1 MINLHDSFK
10 MKMMKKSYYI
20 LFVFCSITT
29 LVAQKKVSVKQA
41 NSLFAS
47 KSYVKAAE
55 AYEQVIQTKQSRQV
69 LQNLGDCYYYN
80 FQMTNAVRAYG
91 QLFFTFKDSVKKE
104 VFFRYANALKGT
116 KDFDK
121 GDAIMSEYLGF
132 DQNTPKFMKNITR
145 NIPNSY
151 KLQIMSKNKTNGDF
165 GISFYG
171 DKVTFAST
179 RNAQEKAYGWNDKPY
194 LDLFSASVDSQGQLE
209 KVEPFPAI
217 INTKKHESSAT
228 FSADG
233 KTMYFNRGSDKRV
246 KIGDEKVA
254 MIKIYKAEFVDGKWT
269 NITMLPFSSDTYSV
283 EHPFLTKDGKKLYF
297 ASDMPGTFGSMDIF
311 VVDVNEDGTYSQP
324 RNLGESINTI
334 HREQFP
340 FVTEDGTLYFA
351 SDGHQGNGNLDIFM
365 SIKLSNSEF
374 DKPLNLGSTINSE
387 MDDFNFILDDKNNKG
402 YFASNRTGD
411 DNLYTFIQEE
421 NKLQYLV
428 EGEVRDLK
436 SLELLPGATVKLY
449 DDQGNLLEEVLVGKD
464 GTFTFNTEPNKK
476 YKIKAFKDFYIPSEA
491 EFDTGEKNKVYI
503 DLQMKVES
511 YYDAEDIINKKDDGT
526 VLIDLENIYF
536 DLDKWNIKPQAAQ
549 VLDVLLSLMKKYP
562 YMEIQIGSHTDSR
575 ATAVYNLRLSN
586 KRAASALEYLVQNG
600 IDRKRL
606 RSIGYGETKPLI
618 ICPKNDCTEAE
629 HATNRR
635 CTFMILK

>member
-1 MINLHDSFK
+1 MINHHDSFK
-10 MKMMKKSYYI
+10 MKMMKKFYYI

-47 KSYVKAAE
+47 KSYVKAAQ
-55 AYEQVIQTKQSRQV
+55 AYEQLIQSNQSKQV

-91 QLFFTFKDSVKKE
+91 QLFFTYKDSVKKD

-116 KDFDK
+116 NDFEK
-121 GDAIMSEYLGF
+121 GDALMSQYLGF
-132 DQNTPKFMKNITR
+132 EQNTPKFMKNITR
-145 NIPNSY
+145 NTPSSF

-165 GISFYG
+165 GISFFG
-171 DKVTFAST
+171 DKVVFAST
-179 RNAQEKAYGWNDKPY
+179 RNAEQKAYGWNDRPY
-194 LDLFSASVDSQGQLE
+194 LDLFSASVDDSGQLV
-209 KVEPFPAI
+209 KVEPFSSV
-217 INTKKHESSAT
+217 INTKKHESNAT

-233 KTMYFNRGSDKRV
+233 KTMYFNRSGDKQV
-246 KIGDEKVA
+246 KIGNEKVA
-254 MIKIYKAEFVDGKWT
+254 MIKIFKAEFVDGKWG
-269 NITMLPFSSDTYSV
+269 NVTMLPFSSDTYSV

-297 ASDMPGTFGSMDIF
+297 SSDMPGSLGSFDIY

-324 RNLGESINTI
+324 RNLGDIINTNQ
-334 HREQFP
+334 REQFP
-340 FVTEDGTLYFA
+340 FLTEDGTLYFA

-365 SIKLSNSEF
+365 SLKISDTEF
-374 DKPLNLGSTINSE
+374 DKPLNLGATINSE
-387 MDDFNFILDDKNNKG
+387 MDDFNFILDEKKDKG

-411 DNLYTFIQEE
+411 DNLYTFIRED

-436 SLELLPGATVKLY
+436 STQLLPGATVKLF
-449 DDQGNLLEEVLVGKD
+449 DEAGNLLEAILVGKD
-464 GTFTFNTEPNKK
+464 GTFYFNTEPNKK
-476 YKIKAFKDFYIPSEA
+476 YKIMAFKDFYIPAEA
-491 EFDTGEKNKVYI
+491 VFDTSQKGKVYL

-511 YYDAEDIINKKDDGT
+511 YYDAEDIINKKEDGT
-526 VLIDLENIYF
+526 VLIELENIYF
-536 DLDKWNIKPQAAQ
+536 DLDKWNIKPQAAS
-549 VLDVLLSLMKKYP
+549 VLDILVGILKKYP
-562 YMEIQIGSHTDSR
+562 YMEIEIGSHTDSR
-575 ATAVYNLRLSN
+575 ASEMYNLRLSN
-586 KRAASALEYLVQNG
+586 KRAASALEYLVKNG

-606 RSIGYGETKPLI
+606 RSIGYGESKPLI
-618 ICPKNDCTEAE
+618 ICPKNDCTEQE

>member
-1 MINLHDSFK
+1 MINHHDSFK
-10 MKMMKKSYYI
+10 MKMMKKIYYI

-29 LVAQKKVSVKQA
+29 LFAQKKVSVKQA

-47 KSYVKAAE
+47 KSYVKAAA
-55 AYEQVIQTKQSRQV
+55 AYEQIIQTKQTKQI

-104 VFFRYANALKGT
+104 VLFRYANALKGT
-116 KDFDK
+116 KDFEK

-132 DQNTPKFMKNITR
+132 EQNTPKFMKNITR
-145 NIPNSY
+145 NTPNSY

-171 DKVTFAST
+171 DKVTFSSV
-179 RNAQEKAYGWNDKPY
+179 RNAADKAYGWNDRPY
-194 LDLFSASVDSQGQLE
+194 LDLFSASVDSQGQLV
-209 KVEPFPAI
+209 KVEPFPPT

-228 FSADG
+228 LSADG
-233 KTMYFNRGSDKRV
+233 KTMYFNRSGEKRV
-246 KIGDEKVA
+246 QIGNEKVA

-269 NITMLPFSSDTYSV
+269 NVTMLPFSSDSYSV
-283 EHPFLTKDGKKLYF
+283 EHPFLTKDGKQLYF
-297 ASDMPGTFGSMDIF
+297 ASDMPGSLGLMDIY
-311 VVDVNEDGTYSQP
+311 VVDVNENGVYSPP
-324 RNLGESINTI
+324 RNLGPSINTNQ
-334 HREQFP
+334 REQFP
-340 FVTEDGTLYFA
+340 FVTEDGALYFA

-365 SIKLSNSEF
+365 SLKLSDTEF

-387 MDDFNFILDDKNNKG
+387 MDDFNFILDEKNDKG

-428 EGEVRDLK
+428 EGEVRDKK
-436 SLELLPGATVKLY
+436 STELLPGATVKLF
-449 DDQGNLLEEVLVGKD
+449 DDKGNLLEEVLVGKD
-464 GTFTFNTEPNKK
+464 GTFIFNTEPNKK
-476 YKIKAFKDFYIPSEA
+476 YKIMAFKDFYIPAEA
-491 EFDTGEKNKVYI
+491 EFDTSQKGKVYI

-526 VLIDLENIYF
+526 VLIELENIYF
-536 DLDKWNIKPQAAQ
+536 DLDKWNIKPQAAS
-549 VLDVLLSLMKKYP
+549 VLDVLVGILKKYP

-575 ATAVYNLRLSN
+575 ASSIYNLRLSN

-629 HATNRR
+629 HAANRR

>member
-1 MINLHDSFK
+1 
-10 MKMMKKSYYI
+10 MMKKHYYI

-29 LVAQKKVSVKQA
+29 LFAQKKTTVKQA
-41 NSLFAS
+41 DALFKS
-47 KSYVKAAE
+47 RSYVKAAE
-55 AYEQVIQTKQSRQV
+55 AYEQLPQTKQV
-69 LQNLGDCYYYN
+69 LQNLGDSYYYN

-104 VFFRYANALKGT
+104 VYFRYANALKGT

-121 GDAIMSEYLGF
+121 GDAMMSEFLGYE
-132 DQNTPKFMKNITR
+132 QNTPKFMKNITR
-145 NIPNSY
+145 STPNSY
-151 KLQIMSKNKTNGDF
+151 KLEMMSKNKTNGDF
-165 GISFYG
+165 GISFFG
-171 DKVTFAST
+171 EKVVFASL
-179 RNAQEKAYGWNDKPY
+179 RNTEEKSYGWNDRPY
-194 LDLFSASVDSQGQLE
+194 LDLFSASVNDKGQLIN
-209 KVEPFPAI
+209 VAPFSDV
-217 INTKKHESSAT
+217 INSKKHESNAS
-228 FSADG
+228 FSEDG
-233 KTMYFNRGSDKRV
+233 KTMYFNRGSDKFA
-246 KIGDEKVA
+246 KNSDEKIYRVQ
-254 MIKIYKAEFVDGKWT
+254 IYKAEFKEGKWT
-269 NITMLPFSSDTYSV
+269 NVTMLPFSSDSYSV

-297 ASDMPGTFGSMDIF
+297 ASDMPGSLGSFDIY

-334 HREQFP
+334 QREQFP
-340 FVTEDGTLYFA
+340 FLTEDGTLYFA
-351 SDGHQGNGNLDIFM
+351 SDGHQGNGNLDVFM
-365 SIKLSNSEF
+365 SQKLSETEF
-374 DKPLNLGSTINSE
+374 DKPINLGSTINSE
-387 MDDFNFILDDKNNKG
+387 MDDFNFILDEKTQKG

-428 EGEVRDLK
+428 EGEVRDMK
-436 SLELLPGATVKLY
+436 SMQLLPGSQVKLF
-449 DDQGNLLEEVLVGKD
+449 DEAGNLLEEVIVGKD

-476 YKIKAFKDFYIPSEA
+476 YKIMAFKDFYIPAEA
-491 EFDTGEKNKVYI
+491 TFDTSQKGKVYI

-536 DLDKWNIKPQAAQ
+536 DLDKWNIKPQASE
-549 VLDVLLSLMKKYP
+549 VLNVLVGILKKYP
-562 YMEIQIGSHTDSR
+562 YMEIEIGSHTDSR
-575 ATAVYNLRLSN
+575 ASDMYNLRLSN

-606 RSIGYGETKPLI
+606 KSVGYGESKPLI
-618 ICPKNDCTEAE
+618 ICPNNDCTEAE

>member
-1 MINLHDSFK
+1 MINHRDSFK
-10 MKMMKKSYYI
+10 MKMMKKFYYI

-29 LVAQKKVSVKQA
+29 LFAQKKVSVKEA

-55 AYEQVIQTKQSRQV
+55 AYEQLPQSKVV
-69 LQNLGDCYYYN
+69 LQNLGDSYYYN

-91 QLFFTFKDSVKKE
+91 QLFFTHKDSVKKE

-116 KDFDK
+116 ADFDK

-132 DQNTPKFMKNITR
+132 DQNTPKFMKNVTR
-145 NIPNSY
+145 NIPSSF
-151 KLQIMSKNKTNGDF
+151 KLEMMSKNKTNGDF

-171 DKVTFAST
+171 DKVVFASV
-179 RNAQEKAYGWNDKPY
+179 RNAVEKAYGWNDRPY
-194 LDLFSASVDSQGQLE
+194 LDLFSATVDSKGQLSN
-209 KVEPFPAI
+209 VVPFSSD
-217 INTKKHESSAT
+217 INTKKHESNAT
-228 FSADG
+228 FSADL
-233 KTMYFNRGSDKRV
+233 KTMYFNRSGEKRV
-246 KIGDEKVA
+246 KVGDEKIA

-269 NITMLPFSSDTYSV
+269 NVTMLPFSSDVYSV
-283 EHPFLTKDGKKLYF
+283 EHPFLTKDGKQLYF
-297 ASDMPGTFGSMDIF
+297 ASDMPGSFGSFDIY
-311 VVDVNEDGTYSQP
+311 VVDINEDGTYSTP
-324 RNLGESINTI
+324 RNLGETINTNQ
-334 HREQFP
+334 REQFP
-340 FVTEDGTLYFA
+340 FLTADGTLYFA

-365 SIKLSNSEF
+365 SLKISDTEF

-387 MDDFNFILDDKNNKG
+387 MDDFNFILDENDKG

-411 DNLYTFIQEE
+411 DNLYTFVRED

-428 EGEVRDLK
+428 EGEVRDMK
-436 SLELLPGATVKLY
+436 SMQLLPGSTVKLF
-449 DDQGNLLEEVLVGKD
+449 DEAGTLLEEVLVGKD

-476 YKIKAFKDFYIPSEA
+476 YKIMAFKDFYIPAEA
-491 EFDTGEKNKVYI
+491 TFDTSQKGKVYI

-536 DLDKWNIKPQAAQ
+536 DLDKWNIKPQAAE
-549 VLDVLLSLMKKYP
+549 VLNVLLGILKKYP
-562 YMEIQIGSHTDSR
+562 YMEIQIGSHTDTR
-575 ATAVYNLRLSN
+575 ASEMYNLRLSN

-606 RSIGYGETKPLI
+606 RSIGYGESKPLI
-618 ICPKNDCTEAE
+618 ICPNNDCTEQE

>member
-1 MINLHDSFK
+1 MINHRDSFK
-10 MKMMKKSYYI
+10 MKMMKKFYYI

-29 LVAQKKVSVKQA
+29 LFAQKKVSVKEA

-55 AYEQVIQTKQSRQV
+55 AYEQLPQSKVV
-69 LQNLGDCYYYN
+69 LQNLGDSYYYN

-91 QLFFTFKDSVKKE
+91 QLFFTHKDSVKKE

-116 KDFDK
+116 ADFDK
-121 GDAIMSEYLGF
+121 GDAIMSEYLSF
-132 DQNTPKFMKNITR
+132 DQNTPKFMKNVTR
-145 NIPNSY
+145 NTPSSF
-151 KLQIMSKNKTNGDF
+151 KLEMMSKNKTNGDF
-165 GISFYG
+165 GISFFG
-171 DKVTFAST
+171 DKVVFASV
-179 RNAQEKAYGWNDKPY
+179 RNAVDKAYGWNDRPY
-194 LDLFSASVDSQGQLE
+194 LDLFSATVDSKGQLSN
-209 KVEPFPAI
+209 VVPFSSD
-217 INTKKHESSAT
+217 INTKKHESNAT
-228 FSADG
+228 FSADL
-233 KTMYFNRGSDKRV
+233 KTMYFNRSGEKRV
-246 KIGDEKVA
+246 KVGDEKIA

-269 NITMLPFSSDTYSV
+269 NVSMLPFSSDAYSV

-297 ASDMPGTFGSMDIF
+297 ASDMPGSLGSFDLY
-311 VVDVNEDGTYSQP
+311 VVDVNEDGTYSIP
-324 RNLGESINTI
+324 RNLGETINTNQ
-334 HREQFP
+334 REQFP
-340 FVTEDGTLYFA
+340 FLTADGTLYFA

-365 SIKLSNSEF
+365 SLKISDTEF

-387 MDDFNFILDDKNNKG
+387 MDDFNFILDENDKG

-411 DNLYTFIQEE
+411 DNLYTFVRED

-428 EGEVRDLK
+428 EGEVRDMK
-436 SLELLPGATVKLY
+436 SMQLLPGSTVKLF
-449 DDQGNLLEEVLVGKD
+449 DEAGTLLEEVLVGKD

-476 YKIKAFKDFYIPSEA
+476 YKIMAFKDFYIPAEA
-491 EFDTGEKNKVYI
+491 TFDTSQKGKVYI

-511 YYDAEDIINKKDDGT
+511 YYDAEDIINKKEDGT

-536 DLDKWNIKPQAAQ
+536 DLDQWDIKPQAAE
-549 VLDVLLSLMKKYP
+549 VLNVLLGILKKYP
-562 YMEIQIGSHTDSR
+562 YMEILIGSHTDSR
-575 ATAVYNLRLSN
+575 ASDMYNLRLSN

-606 RSIGYGETKPLI
+606 RSIGYGESKPLI
-618 ICPKNDCTEAE
+618 ICPNNDCTEQE